1 MRVFVLSSLVGIIC
15 FAGPALAVEH
25 LDAAHAKRS
34 ANPNCPYGYG
44 ACVKLLMEKH
54 NVLGR
59 DASRRCTYLCS
70 K

>member
-1 MRVFVLSSLVGIIC
+1 MRGLCLILTI
-15 FAGPALAVEH
+15 ALLATSISAS
-25 LDAAHAKRS
+25 AANAPKRAKS

-44 ACVKLLMEKH
+44 ACVKFLMEKH
-54 NVLGR
+54 QVLGR